1 MEYMFYDNIKQKD
14 PWVRHRR
21 KIPSLG
27 IGKQQEKIQ
36 VWWEISPQ
44 LEKKCLPMHELFSTG
59 APIVYEVIY
68 VPLFYHWRNENCV
81 NFLKYL

>member
-1 MEYMFYDNIKQKD
+1 MGWGNKCEGFLTQRMEYMFYDNIKQKD

-36 VWWEISPQ
+36 VWRKISPQ
-44 LEKKCLPMHELFSTG
+44 WEKKCLP
-59 APIVYEVIY
+59 
-68 VPLFYHWRNENCV
+68 
-81 NFLKYL
+81 